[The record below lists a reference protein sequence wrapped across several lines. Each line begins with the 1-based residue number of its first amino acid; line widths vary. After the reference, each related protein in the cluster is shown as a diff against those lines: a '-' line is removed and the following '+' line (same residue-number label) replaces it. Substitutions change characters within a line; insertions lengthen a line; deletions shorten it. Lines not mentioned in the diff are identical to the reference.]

1 LYRLAVF
8 PIHVAPLRERGADL
22 QLLAEHFLAELN
34 AGAGTH
40 KRFGPGALQRLAHHR
55 WPGNVREL
63 NNAIERAFIL
73 CDSQVEPTPITT
85 ASQNEP
91 LLEQDA
97 EGASLRIAVGSRLET
112 VERSLI
118 EATLN
123 HFDGNKRRAA
133 SALGCSLR
141 TLYNRLS
148 SYNQPGQFAEL

>member
-1 LYRLAVF
+1 
-8 PIHVAPLRERGADL
+8 
-22 QLLAEHFLAELN
+22 
-34 AGAGTH
+34 
-40 KRFGPGALQRLAHHR
+40 
-55 WPGNVREL
+55 
-63 NNAIERAFIL
+63 
-73 CDSQVEPTPITT
+73 VEPTPITT